1 MGNRDYYDQDS
12 RTDRVSIKSIFGKP
26 QVVAFLMTFTLV
38 LAVGVPALFI
48 FKSIADR
55 PLKEPEAFFASRF
68 EVIPEANVAENA
80 AVTDEE
86 SAHRAAVT
94 YEGDE
99 DYTHVV
105 GVSDEEVVTLGFAGD
120 ILFDTNYAVGDA
132 FLKAGNTAEGVIGQ
146 SLLEKMRGVDIM
158 MVNNEFP
165 YSDGG
170 TPLEGKTYTFWA
182 RGTTIQLYGF
192 DYEAGQG
199 QQGGGETKGL
209 EDGTY
214 FVSYNIDPALSNV
227 TTDEMANTGTA
238 NNVATWDNGISVMI
252 MRSDK
257 GMSNGKAITI
267 DGTAYTTIKVSNGA
281 QNKLILPEGNVTKK
295 VTFYSYVNKD
305 AATERDSYWKE
316 VAGVS
321 YGTPD
326 EAGGIFANYGEAEGT
341 PDARTYEFAA
351 TNTVTF
357 TNTGEQCCYVIA
369 VEVESAAAGITNTQ
383 AANIVNGAIYNLA
396 GQRVA
401 NGYRGI
407 AIQNGKKVVI
417 K

>member
-1 MGNRDYYDQDS
+1 MKK
-12 RTDRVSIKSIFGKP
+12 I
-26 QVVAFLMTFTLV
+26 FTLIGMALMAMSANAQSWV
-38 LAVGVPALFI
+38 ATEEAPAEGASLAKGDLLKVNTVFEAKCGKLMDEDGNATTAEFAGKKFDAYFQVRVDAAPTVDTPTGTQHTNGTPLVIEAKKNVDITFSYRRQYANDAVASNDG
-48 FKSIADR
+48 KDVKVVDQTAPGA
-55 PLKEPEAFFASRF
+55 PLKEASFDFF
-68 EVIPEANVAENA
+68 
-80 AVTDEE
+80 
-86 SAHRAAVT
+86 
-94 YEGDE
+94 
-99 DYTHVV
+99 
-105 GVSDEEVVTLGFAGD
+105 D
-120 ILFDTNYAVGDA
+120 INGSYAYAVKKYA
-132 FLKAGNTAEGVIGQ
+132 
-146 SLLEKMRGVDIM
+146 LE
-158 MVNNEFP
+158 
-165 YSDGG
+165 
-170 TPLEGKTYTFWA
+170 EGKTYTFWA